1 MGTFAKDARDQY
13 SILQAMGTKMET
25 LYADLAEYLVFD
37 KQKYTLEEFF
47 SDIKTFKDNFK
58 QAYDSILKERESEAK
73 LVRAREEREKADK
86 ERSDRAAKKRA
97 LVDFNADDNQEGVM
111 DSLLEALK
119 TGTAFSRDQKRKR
132 AARPAGAERRAQLN
146 RSRSRGPSGH
156 GGNKEIVD
164 ILLEDEN
171 EPPMA
176 GGRRERR
183 PNRGPASQVGYQ
195 RERDVT
201 GMVGSTGVNG
211 TDDSDELMRKLRA
224 L

>member
-1 MGTFAKDARDQY
+1 MKEANNFSGPPNSNTQ
-13 SILQAMGTKMET
+13 GTKMER
-25 LYADLAEYLVFD
+25 LYAELSEYYVFD
-37 KQKYTLEEFF
+37 KAKYTLEEFF
-47 SDIKTFKDNFK
+47 GDIKTFKDQFK
-58 QAYDSILKERESEAK
+58 QAYDSMLKEREAEAK
-73 LVRAREEREKADK
+73 LARAREAREKADK

-132 AARPAGAERRAQLN
+132 AARPAGGVRKAQLN

-171 EPPMA
+171 EPPMG

-183 PNRGPASQVGYQ
+183 PNRGPASQIGYQ